1 MAASQ
6 DNDIGK
12 YTMNIDNNLIRL
24 YNITIKTL
32 LRILYKVNLNY
43 LTSKNNF
50 KNKMMIMNDQ
60 RLKVC

>member
-6 DNDIGK
+6 DNDIRK
-12 YTMNIDNNLIRL
+12 YTMNFVNNLIRL